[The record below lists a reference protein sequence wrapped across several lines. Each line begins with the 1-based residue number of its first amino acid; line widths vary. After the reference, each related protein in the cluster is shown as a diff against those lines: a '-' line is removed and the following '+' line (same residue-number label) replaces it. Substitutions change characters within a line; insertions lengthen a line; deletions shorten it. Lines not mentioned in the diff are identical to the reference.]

1 MARRPSPLSGYVD
14 PGDPADRPRPGAGR
28 AGRPRGRGRLVVVI
42 LLLAIL
48 GVGGS
53 YMGIRSTLASSVTIN
68 SGSSVEFGQGSVPMI
83 ACDTSI
89 DTSISQAWSSS
100 SSSFRVAT
108 VILSNLNKASSS
120 ANNGGC
126 GGKDISVS
134 LVKSDGS
141 LLAIGTGSQT
151 SVTVT
156 VPTSDGSA
164 TTSAGGFSAS
174 ISGSTLTITLA
185 AGVSIAPGDVSRLA
199 LTTSA

>member
-1 MARRPSPLSGYVD
+1 V
-14 PGDPADRPRPGAGR
+14 
-28 AGRPRGRGRLVVVI
+28 
-42 LLLAIL
+42 LLGVL

-53 YMGIRSTLASSVTIN
+53 YMGIQSTLATSVTIN

-89 DTSISQAWSSS
+89 DTSLSQAWSSS
-100 SSSFRVAT
+100 SSAFRVAT
-108 VILSNLNKASSS
+108 LVLSNLNKASSS

-126 GGKDISVS
+126 GGKDVTVS
-134 LVKSDGS
+134 LVKADGS

-164 TTSAGGFSAS
+164 TTSAGGFTAA

-185 AGVSIAPGDVSRLA
+185 AGVSIAPGDVARLA